1 MKYDPKKHHRRSIRL
16 KSYDYTQMGVYFI
29 TVVTKDRECLFGEV
43 TDGETRLN
51 DAGKAIERWWVEL
64 NRKFTMVETDQ
75 FVVMPNHF
83 HGIIAIADVRV
94 GADLRVGPASNRNG
108 ANGRAGAHI
117 GAPLRASI
125 PWMVQWFKTMTT
137 NEYIRGVKQLGWTG
151 FRGQLW
157 QRNYYEHVIRTQE
170 SLDRIRQYIVENPAK
185 WECDPE
191 NPTATIVEANDPWKS
206 DER

>member
-51 DAGKAIERWWVEL
+51 DAGQAIERWWVEL
-64 NRKFTMVETDQ
+64 NRKFTMVETDE

-108 ANGRAGAHI
+108 ANGGAGAHI
-117 GAPLRASI
+117 RAPLRASI
-125 PWMVQWFKTMTT
+125 PLDRPMVQNNDDQRIHT
-137 NEYIRGVKQLGWTG
+137 RVKQLGWTG
-151 FRGQLW
+151 FRDQLW

-170 SLDRIRQYIVENPAK
+170 SFDRIRQYIVENPAK

>member
-1 MKYDPKKHHRRSIRL
+1 MKYDPGKHHRRSIRL
-16 KSYDYTQMGVYFI
+16 KGYDYTQMGVYFI
-29 TVVTKDRECLFGEV
+29 TVVTKDREFLFGEV

-51 DAGKAIERWWVEL
+51 DAGQAIERWWVEL
-64 NRKFTMVETDQ
+64 NRKFTMVETDE

-125 PWMVQWFKTMTT
+125 PWIVHWFKTMTT

-191 NPTATIVEANDPWKS
+191 NPTATIAEANDPWKS